1 MKYYEEQD
9 KKNIEKIRE
18 ILVQLPSFCKAF
30 FHDMA
35 DYTSTRTRLAYA
47 YDLKVFFDFL
57 HKNNSVCGKM
67 EITEIPISVLDRIT
81 KDDILE
87 YLDYMTLYDKEG
99 RVIMNKERGKAR
111 KIASLRSFYN
121 YFYRAEKIE
130 KNPAIR

>member
-9 KKNIEKIRE
+9 KINIEKIRG
-18 ILVQLPSFCKAF
+18 ILSELPSFCKSF
-30 FHDMA
+30 FYDIA

-47 YDLKVFFDFL
+47 YDLKVFFEFL
-57 HKNNSVCGKM
+57 HKNNAYCRKM
-67 EITEIPISVLDRIT
+67 ELTEIPVTVLERVT

-87 YLDYMTLYDKEG
+87 YLDYITLYDKDG

-121 YFYRAEKIE
+121 YFFYFFIFVH
-130 KNPAIR
+130 

>member
-57 HKNNSVCGKM
+57 HN
-67 EITEIPISVLDRIT
+67 IS
-81 KDDILE
+81 
-87 YLDYMTLYDKEG
+87 
-99 RVIMNKERGKAR
+99 
-111 KIASLRSFYN
+111 
-121 YFYRAEKIE
+121 
-130 KNPAIR
+130 